1 MLHFHTGLFLD
12 IQKCLVVFALG
23 DLFILAVVL
32 NMDFLYGHELST
44 KDEVNVVIWVQ
55 YFGGVISAL
64 WR

>member
-44 KDEVNVVIWVQ
+44 KDEVNVVI
-55 YFGGVISAL
+55 
-64 WR
+64 